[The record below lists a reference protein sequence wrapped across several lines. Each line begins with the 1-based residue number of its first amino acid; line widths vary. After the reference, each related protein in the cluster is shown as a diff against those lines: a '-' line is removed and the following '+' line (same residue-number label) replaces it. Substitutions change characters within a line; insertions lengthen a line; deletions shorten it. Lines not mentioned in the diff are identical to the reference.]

1 MPNPPATTRQDA
13 TMMHHG
19 SRQNSRTAR
28 SGSASSVQH
37 KVMMAQAVP
46 GRHPQADHDEVRMME
61 SMPNSASFAESD
73 AGGGGGGALP
83 PGGRG
88 RFDRSNSRTIGQ
100 DMLQGKHTNFL
111 FYSQPLARATRAWV
125 HHSQGVC
132 SEFPPSQT
140 LVLSH
145 SLCCSSDPPP
155 LCF

>member
-1 MPNPPATTRQDA
+1 
-13 TMMHHG
+13 MMHDG

-28 SGSASSVQH
+28 SGSASLVQH
-37 KVMMAQAVP
+37 NAMMAHAVP
-46 GRHPQADHDEVRMME
+46 RRHPQADHMVADEARMME

-111 FYSQPLARATRAWV
+111 FSKNRQSPHLIRSR
-125 HHSQGVC
+125 
-132 SEFPPSQT
+132 
-140 LVLSH
+140 
-145 SLCCSSDPPP
+145 
-155 LCF
+155 

>member
-13 TMMHHG
+13 TMMHDG

-37 KVMMAQAVP
+37 KVMMAHAVP
-46 GRHPQADHDEVRMME
+46 GRHPQADHMVADEARMME
-61 SMPNSASFAESD
+61 SMPNSASFVESE

-111 FYSQPLARATRAWV
+111 FSKNRQSPHLIRSR
-125 HHSQGVC
+125 
-132 SEFPPSQT
+132 
-140 LVLSH
+140 
-145 SLCCSSDPPP
+145 
-155 LCF
+155 